1 MTGRSAIPW
10 IILSSVLILSVT
22 AKAINA
28 TGVLLSR
35 PTGPPVQ
42 ESPARLFAAHVLALR
57 AAGVAGTESA
67 TTVLAA
73 VPGATSEGEIESL
86 PALWSP
92 FFTNAVVKLGR
103 LRSPAPV
110 ALYYNPLLDVALITT
125 WEKHEG
131 GYHVTAARALP
142 GERLLTRNAG
152 APLRPKWTA
161 ATDGPIA
168 ALRHVTATRL
178 AAFRHAHPAE
188 AAQVGPDATTFAVAA
203 ADMQAALPRLIW
215 NVAMRVQWAGKQ
227 AAWLEPALQR
237 MDAALATH
245 DAATIR
251 TAAPET
257 DATTAENLA
266 RLPAAFTT
274 GLTLD
279 MTVEAGGNDRLVVA
293 SAPGDGHV
301 YAFALCRL
309 NDGNCALQRF
319 LLTSLEE

>member
-1 MTGRSAIPW
+1 MNRRSVIPR
-10 IILSSVLILSVT
+10 IILLSVLLPSIT
-22 AKAINA
+22 AKGMDSPA
-28 TGVLLSR
+28 
-35 PTGPPVQ
+35 Q

-57 AAGVAGTESA
+57 TAGVAGTESA
-67 TTVLAA
+67 TTVLAG
-73 VPGATSEGEIESL
+73 VPGAKIEGEIESL
-86 PALWSP
+86 SVLWSP

-103 LRSPAPV
+103 LRPPKPV
-110 ALYYNPLLDVALITT
+110 ALYYNPLLDVALVTT

-142 GERLLTRNAG
+142 GERLLAQNAG

-161 ATDGPIA
+161 AKDGPIA

-178 AAFRHAHPAE
+178 AAFRRAHPAE
-188 AAQVGPDATTFAVAA
+188 AVQVERDATTVAVAA
-203 ADMQAALPRLIW
+203 ADMRAALPRLIW

-227 AAWLEPALQR
+227 AAWLEPVLHR

-251 TAAPET
+251 KAAPET
-257 DATTAENLA
+257 DAATAETLA
-266 RLPAAFTT
+266 GLPTAFTT

-279 MTVEAGGNDRLVVA
+279 MTIEAGGNDRLVVA

-309 NDGNCALQRF
+309 HDGNCALQRF